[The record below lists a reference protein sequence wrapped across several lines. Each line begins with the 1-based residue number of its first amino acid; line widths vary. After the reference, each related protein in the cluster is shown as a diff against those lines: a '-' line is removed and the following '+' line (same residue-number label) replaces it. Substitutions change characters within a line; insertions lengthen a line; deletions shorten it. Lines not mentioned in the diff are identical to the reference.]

1 MTDHQQAALTAMQ
14 DEIYR
19 QLNCQY
25 GDFNIPSNEEVKA
38 ILAAAEPHL
47 RKKVRAEVV
56 AEIRASLPR
65 DLAAGTQDRDGW
77 FSGMTGDLNIVVE
90 VDEDMT
96 PVGYGFELEAAT
108 GTIDLHHLADI
119 AARIAEGVEEAG
131 IPRLYPWGGSQAPA
145 LYGSSSVQG
154 RCIIDTSQTIPDQS
168 KGENTW
174 TPPNN

>member
-47 RKKVRAEVV
+47 RKKVRAEVA

-65 DLAAGTQDRDGW
+65 DLAASTQDRDGW

-108 GTIDLHHLADI
+108 GTIDLHLLADI
-119 AARIAEGVEEAG
+119 AARIAEGAEEFDRWLAAHDREVAEKAWDEG
-131 IPRLYPWGGSQAPA
+131 FMRANRLVNCRMCRGTTVPKINPYT
-145 LYGSSSVQG
+145 V
-154 RCIIDTSQTIPDQS
+154 
-168 KGENTW
+168 
-174 TPPNN
+174 

>member
-25 GDFNIPSNEEVKA
+25 GDFSAPSNEEVKA
-38 ILAAAEPHL
+38 ILAAAYPAIE
-47 RKKVRAEVV
+47 KQVRAEVA

-65 DLAAGTQDRDGW
+65 DLAASAQVLGGW

-119 AARIAEGVEEAG
+119 AARIAEGVDHA
-131 IPRLYPWGGSQAPA
+131 
-145 LYGSSSVQG
+145 
-154 RCIIDTSQTIPDQS
+154 
-168 KGENTW
+168 
-174 TPPNN
+174 